1 MKRRKKDTGSV
12 QLSLFDNDLR
22 GMTDR
27 ELIAELT
34 PRADQVAEDWE
45 WIMTVPALLT
55 VKVA

>member
-34 PRADQVAEDWE
+34 PRADQVAEVY
-45 WIMTVPALLT
+45 TQLGA
-55 VKVA
+55 K